1 MASLLRKAR
10 DASQAVLSR
19 RSAGASNHRTRT
31 PESEDSPQRVRLA
44 RHLMGVV
51 TTFLLILLVGLHA
64 ALGMIPER
72 GAEIFAAFGVGAI
85 LVFSAWLGS
94 GINRRSKDPSL
105 TMEQMLWGGA
115 SVTVLAYDAVAGR
128 ALVIPFYLMTLLFG
142 AFRLNLGRLLGI
154 AVVFIVGDGT
164 AVLLSVTLGGAPH
177 DAAALRREALQ
188 WSELAIVLIWFAVM
202 GGYVSQLRARL
213 QHTNVELKGALAR
226 IELIATLDEL
236 TGLKNRRAIQETLSQ
251 ERQRGDRAAQPMCVA
266 MIDADHFK
274 AVNDRFGHASG
285 DDVLKGLADAMRG
298 ALRETDSVGR
308 YGGEEFLVVLPM
320 TNLEQALVPLERIRG
335 GAAAVRYPTLP
346 ADARVTVS
354 IGVAQRLADEAIDET
369 VKRAD
374 AAVYEAKRRGRNC
387 IVSACSETAP
397 QSPPDQVSAQAR

>member
-1 MASLLRKAR
+1 VAEATASKAL
-10 DASQAVLSR
+10 AR
-19 RSAGASNHRTRT
+19 RPIDRARP
-31 PESEDSPQRVRLA
+31 PEPEESPQRVRLA

-51 TTFLLILLVGLHA
+51 TTFVLILLVWLHA

-72 GAEIFAAFGVGAI
+72 GAQIFAVFGVGAI
-85 LVFSAWLGS
+85 VVFSAWLGS
-94 GINRRSKDPSL
+94 GLNRRSKDPSL
-105 TMEQMLWGGA
+105 TMEQMLWGGT
-115 SVTVLAYDAVAGR
+115 SLTVLAYYAVAGR

-142 AFRLNLGRLLGI
+142 AFRLNLRRLLGI
-154 AVVFIVGDGT
+154 AGVFILGDGA
-164 AVLLSVTLGGAPH
+164 AVLLSLTLGGAPH
-177 DAAALRREALQ
+177 DGAALRREGLQ

-213 QHTNVELKGALAR
+213 QHTNVELKGALKR

-251 ERQRGDRAAQPMCVA
+251 ERLRGDRAGQPMCVA

-274 AVNDRFGHASG
+274 AVNDQFGHASG
-285 DDVLKGLADAMRG
+285 DDVLKGLADAMRK

-320 TNLEQALVPLERIRG
+320 TDLQQALVPLERIRC

-346 ADARVTVS
+346 ADAGVTVS
-354 IGVAQRLADEAIDET
+354 IGVAQRLADEDIEAT

-387 IVSACSETAP
+387 IVGAGGEPTP
-397 QSPPDQVSAQAR
+397 